1 MPIEP
6 RRFRPNVRPV
16 EPPTPDERPS
26 RLESLCFWFLAAI
39 VVLAPIPFGSYRA
52 WAWSALS
59 VAVGALLLLW
69 SISAA
74 RRPKTIRI
82 PWRVL
87 ALPAAVFAAVVL
99 WFFFQ
104 AASASPESWHH
115 PIWRQAGHALG
126 TDIPGAISINPE
138 ATISGI
144 MRFVAYAGV
153 FVLALQF
160 GRAPSRAHAMVWIVA
175 LAGLVYA
182 LYGLV
187 LKFAGAEMILW
198 YPRWAYPG
206 SLTSTFVNRN
216 SYGTYAGLGAVATLS
231 LMNAAFIRSLEKGVR
246 TRAGFIHFTNNLTP
260 SLFFLIA
267 AFVVIATALLFS
279 QSRGAFLATILG
291 IGTFFA
297 MMALRR
303 QQKTG
308 AAIGYVVAFIV
319 AGAVLV
325 SFSGNAT
332 LARFADLATQDSG
345 RTAIFALSA
354 HAIAEHPILGWG
366 LGTFR
371 GVFQILRDASFSALT
386 PAYQQAHS
394 SYLELAL
401 EAGLPAFAL
410 MMSLLAG
417 IVGLCVRG
425 VLRRRRRVIYPALGL
440 GVTTLVAAHAAID
453 FSLQIPAI
461 TVTYLFLMGAACG
474 QSFNTGPIKPGNG
487 A

>member
-6 RRFRPNVRPV
+6 RRSRPNARPV
-16 EPPTPDERPS
+16 ESPAPSEPPS
-26 RLESLCFWFLAAI
+26 KLENVCFWLLAAI

-59 VAVGALLLLW
+59 VGVGVLMLLW
-69 SISAA
+69 SISAL
-74 RRPKTIRI
+74 RRPRTVWI
-82 PWRVL
+82 PSRAL
-87 ALPAAVFAAVVL
+87 ALPAAVFAIVVVWCL
-99 WFFFQ
+99 FQ
-104 AASASPESWHH
+104 ASSASPAAWHH
-115 PIWRQAGHALG
+115 PIWLQASDALG
-126 TDIPGAISINPE
+126 TNVAGAISINPE
-138 ATISGI
+138 ASISGI

-153 FVLALQF
+153 FFLALQF
-160 GRAPSRAHAMVWIVA
+160 GRAPSRANAMVWIVA
-175 LAGLVYA
+175 LAGLAYA
-182 LYGLV
+182 LYGLI
-187 LKFAGAEMILW
+187 LMFTGTEMILW

-231 LMNAAFIRSLEKGVR
+231 LMNAAFVRSLEKGVR
-246 TRAGFIHFTNNLTP
+246 TKAGFIHFINNLTP

-279 QSRGAFLATILG
+279 QSRGAFLAAILG

-308 AAIGYVVAFIV
+308 AAIGYVVAFLV

-345 RTAIFALSA
+345 RTAVFALSA

-371 GVFQILRDASFSALT
+371 GVFQILRDANFSALT

-417 IVGLCVRG
+417 ITGLCVRG

-440 GVTTLVAAHAAID
+440 GVTALVAAHAAID

-474 QSFNTGPIKPGNG
+474 QSFNTGPVRLNNG

>member
-1 MPIEP
+1 M
-6 RRFRPNVRPV
+6 
-16 EPPTPDERPS
+16 
-26 RLESLCFWFLAAI
+26 
-39 VVLAPIPFGSYRA
+39 
-52 WAWSALS
+52 
-59 VAVGALLLLW
+59 AVGIVMLLW

-74 RRPKTIRI
+74 RRPKVVRI

-87 ALPAAVFAAVVL
+87 ALPVAVFAAVML

-104 AASASPESWHH
+104 ASEASPLSWHH
-115 PIWRQAGHALG
+115 PIWRHASDALG
-126 TDIPGAISINPE
+126 TDVTGAISINPE

-153 FVLALQF
+153 FFLALQF
-160 GRAPSRAHAMVWIVA
+160 GRLPFRAHAMVWIVA
-175 LAGLVYA
+175 LTGLAYA

-187 LKFAGAEMILW
+187 LKFAGTEMILW
-198 YPRWAYPG
+198 YQRWAYPG

-216 SYGTYAGLGAVATLS
+216 SYGTYAGLGAVATLA
-231 LMNAAFIRSLEKGVR
+231 LMNAAFVRSLEKGVR
-246 TRAGFIHFTNNLTP
+246 TKAGLIHFINNLTP
-260 SLFFLIA
+260 SLFFLVPTL
-267 AFVVIATALLFS
+267 VVIATALLFS

-297 MMALRR
+297 MMAVRR

-308 AAIGYVVAFIV
+308 AGAAVGYVVAFIV

-354 HAIAEHPILGWG
+354 RAIAEHPILGWG
-366 LGTFR
+366 LGAFR
-371 GVFQILRDASFSALT
+371 GTFQILRDANFSVLT
-386 PAYQQAHS
+386 PAYQQAHN

-401 EAGLPAFAL
+401 EAGLPAFVL
-410 MMSLLAG
+410 MMALLAG
-417 IVGLCVRG
+417 MTGLCIRG

-440 GVTTLVAAHAAID
+440 GATALVAAHAAVD
-453 FSLQIPAI
+453 FSLQIPAV
-461 TVTYLFLMGAACG
+461 TVTYLFLMGSACG
-474 QSFNTGPIKPGNG
+474 QSFNSGPVKPGNG
-487 A
+487 G

>member
-1 MPIEP
+1 
-6 RRFRPNVRPV
+6 
-16 EPPTPDERPS
+16 
-26 RLESLCFWFLAAI
+26 
-39 VVLAPIPFGSYRA
+39 
-52 WAWSALS
+52 
-59 VAVGALLLLW
+59 
-69 SISAA
+69 
-74 RRPKTIRI
+74 
-82 PWRVL
+82 
-87 ALPAAVFAAVVL
+87 
-99 WFFFQ
+99 
-104 AASASPESWHH
+104 
-115 PIWRQAGHALG
+115 
-126 TDIPGAISINPE
+126 
-138 ATISGI
+138 
-144 MRFVAYAGV
+144 MRFIAYAGV
-153 FVLALQF
+153 FFLALQF
-160 GRAPSRAHAMVWIVA
+160 GRAPSRANMMVWTVA
-175 LAGLVYA
+175 LAGLGYA
-182 LYGLV
+182 LYGLI
-187 LKFAGAEMILW
+187 LKFTGTDMILW

-231 LMNAAFIRSLEKGVR
+231 LMNAAFVRSLEKDIR
-246 TRAGFIHFTNNLTP
+246 TKAGFLHFVNNLTP
-260 SLFFLIA
+260 SLFFLVA

-279 QSRGAFLATILG
+279 QSRGAFLAVILG

-325 SFSGNAT
+325 SFSGSAT
-332 LARFADLATQDSG
+332 LARFAEFATEDSG
-345 RTAIFALSA
+345 RSGIFALSA
-354 HAIAEHPILGWG
+354 RAIAEHPILGWG

-371 GVFQILRDASFSALT
+371 GVFQILRDASFSVLT

-401 EAGLPAFAL
+401 EAGLPAFVL

-417 IVGLCVRG
+417 ITGLCIRG

-440 GVTTLVAAHAAID
+440 GVTALVAAHAAID

-461 TVTYLFLMGAACG
+461 TVTYLFLMGAACA
-474 QSFNTGPIKPGNG
+474 QSFNTAPIRPDRG